1 MISDLFDIGI
11 DANFR
16 QIPEEQSLEF
26 VFDNSN
32 NRKFECT
39 PKYTSS
45 FELFC
50 LCNPELSTEQ
60 CNVIWQYYRQLFIQA
75 KLAKTMLSPFRTS
88 LGEFIGGDIS
98 HTKRTIIEGI
108 KLSRYLEL
116 MYRVDTSVHRING
129 DMSPRERE
137 RKADHLLGSLPYN
150 NYVSYFN
157 NSVMDLGKDVKP
169 IHPLDEF
176 GEPNKNITDC
186 TTRFDPSH
194 YANRKIV
201 VKSEFSY
208 SHKLTH
214 CFICS
219 SEIGAVQITVERK
232 HSPFLQQ
239 FERMINEG
247 VEINVVKSKMG
258 INIIGE
264 SSHLHVKNF
273 FLE

>member
-1 MISDLFDIGI
+1 MNPDDWDELSSALTPELEEMSIS
-11 DANFR
+11 
-16 QIPEEQSLEF
+16 F
-26 VFDNSN
+26 VFDKSN
-32 NRKFECT
+32 DRKFERT

-45 FELFC
+45 FEIFC
-50 LCNPELSTEQ
+50 LCNPELTAGQ

-88 LGEFIGGDIS
+88 LSEFIGGDVS

-116 MYRVDTSVHRING
+116 MYRVDTSVQRING
-129 DMSPRERE
+129 DMTPREME
-137 RKADHLLGSLPYN
+137 RKAAHLLGILPYN

-157 NSVMDLGKDVKP
+157 NSVMDLDKDVKP
-169 IHPLDEF
+169 IHSLDD
-176 GEPNKNITDC
+176 NNMTDY

-194 YANRKIV
+194 YTNRKIV
-201 VKSEFSY
+201 VKNEFSY
-208 SHKLTH
+208 SHKLVH

-219 SEIGAVQITVERK
+219 SEIGAVQVTVERK

-239 FERMINEG
+239 FGRMINDG